1 MTFMHTLS
9 VSSSKLK
16 EHLKFQEKTTF
27 IEAFWVNNS
36 KSKLKKVES
45 GDYTFLKCYMQGKP

>member
-1 MTFMHTLS
+1 MFHKRCNITASL
-9 VSSSKLK
+9 V